1 MHLSQNINTNHFI
14 KLSWELEVTLIKDK
28 IIHAGYANV
37 LHGMELLAFVAVVE
51 RIVVLLL
58 EHLYQ
63 LVYSA
68 YVLDAIVI
76 ALDNKQDV

>member
-1 MHLSQNINTNHFI
+1 MHLSQNIYTNHFI
-14 KLSWELEVTLIKDK
+14 KLLWELEVTLIKDK